1 MPETLFL
8 EQHINIVIR
17 VTLQSFLFICSYHK
31 SNFKR
36 RNKSILH
43 LCRLG
48 VFKYLLIYA
57 GLILYRHMY
66 TLDLVCVDQWL
77 VELCYSPRMGDELL
91 IKLKIV

>member
-1 MPETLFL
+1 MHCTGV
-8 EQHINIVIR
+8 VIITD
-17 VTLQSFLFICSYHK
+17 VYIYIYVHVIIK

-36 RNKSILH
+36 RNKSISH

-48 VFKYLLIYA
+48 VFKYLLIYV

-77 VELCYSPRMGDELL
+77 VELCYSPRMGDELQ
-91 IKLKIV
+91 IRSRIVLFYF

>member
-1 MPETLFL
+1 MHCTGV
-8 EQHINIVIR
+8 VIITD
-17 VTLQSFLFICSYHK
+17 VYIYIYVHVIIK

-48 VFKYLLIYA
+48 VFKYLLIYV

-77 VELCYSPRMGDELL
+77 VELCYSPRMGDELQ
-91 IKLKIV
+91 IRSKIVLFYF